1 MSITIAALAEL
12 LLAVLALEWAHTRVH
27 AQMIDHVAKLDEL
40 FLTGEAFKYLILPTC
55 LLV

>member
-27 AQMIDHVAKLDEL
+27 AQMIDDVAKLCEML
-40 FLTGEAFKYLILPTC
+40 LASEAL
-55 LLV
+55 